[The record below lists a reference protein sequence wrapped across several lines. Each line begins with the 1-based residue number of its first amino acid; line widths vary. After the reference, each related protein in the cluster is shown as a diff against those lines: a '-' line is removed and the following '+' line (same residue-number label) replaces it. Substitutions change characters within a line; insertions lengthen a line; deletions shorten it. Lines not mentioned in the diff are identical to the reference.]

1 MKANSKNKL
10 EDVGKPD
17 NLDLRSLSLARDVNY
32 LSVERLILSSVWIIW
47 SNIGINQQNVRLN
60 YLCSGV
66 QYIA

>member
-32 LSVERLILSSVWIIW
+32 LSVGRLILSSVWIIW

-60 YLCSGV
+60 YLCAGV
-66 QYIA
+66 QYIS

>member
-1 MKANSKNKL
+1 MYANSKNKP
-10 EDVGKPD
+10 EDVEKPD

-32 LSVERLILSSVWIIW
+32 LSVGRLILSSVWIIW

-60 YLCSGV
+60 YLYSGV